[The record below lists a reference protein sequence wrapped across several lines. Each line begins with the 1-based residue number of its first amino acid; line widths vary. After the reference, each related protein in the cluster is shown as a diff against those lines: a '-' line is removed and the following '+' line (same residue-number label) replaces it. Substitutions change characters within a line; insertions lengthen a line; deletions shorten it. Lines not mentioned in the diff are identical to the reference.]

1 MRTLLGLTT
10 LMLVL
15 AAAVWWKT
23 RAADDPSNLPPT
35 TSSNSA
41 EGVVTVGMKPAG
53 SAESR
58 NSRLG
63 GGTFEEAASRT
74 EPVRRGKADWSES
87 RGDEAPKTPQ
97 GNDYLSGNQGTEN
110 PVPGPGAE
118 PAVDPDP
125 TPPTSPV
132 AKDFVYQV
140 APGDTLY
147 RIVVRHYGTAPESLV
162 DAVAKANGLS
172 DPSRIAVGDDLK
184 LPTVPGFAAPQRP

>member
-35 TSSNSA
+35 TSPNSA
-41 EGVVTVGMKPAG
+41 EGVLTVGMKPAG
-53 SAESR
+53 SKESR

-63 GGTFEEAASRT
+63 GGKFQEAASHT
-74 EPVRRGKADWSES
+74 EPMRRGKADWSES
-87 RGDEAPKTPQ
+87 RGDDVRKSSE
-97 GNDYLSGNQGTEN
+97 GNDDLSGKQGEN
-110 PVPGPGAE
+110 SLASGPASE
-118 PAVDPDP
+118 PAEIPEP
-125 TPPTSPV
+125 TPPV
-132 AKDFVYQV
+132 AQDFLYRV

-162 DAVAKANGLS
+162 DAVAKANDLS
-172 DPSRIAVGDDLK
+172 DPSRIAVGEDLK
-184 LPTVPGFAAPQRP
+184 LPTVTGFAAPQRP

>member
-53 SAESR
+53 SEESR

-63 GGTFEEAASRT
+63 GGTFQEAASSN

-87 RGDEAPKTPQ
+87 RGDDPPQ
-97 GNDYLSGNQGTEN
+97 PPAGNDDLSGNQGAEN
-110 PVPGPGAE
+110 PAPGPGAE
-118 PAVDPDP
+118 PTVDPEP
-125 TPPTSPV
+125 TPATPPV
-132 AKDFVYQV
+132 AQDFLYRV

-162 DAVAKANGLS
+162 DAVAKANGLN

>member
-35 TSSNSA
+35 TSSNPA

-53 SAESR
+53 SEESR

-63 GGTFEEAASRT
+63 GGSFQEAASRT

-87 RGDEAPKTPQ
+87 RGDDPAQPPADNE
-97 GNDYLSGNQGTEN
+97 DLSGNQGAEN
-110 PVPGPGAE
+110 PAPGPGTE
-118 PAVDPDP
+118 PDLDPEP
-125 TPPTSPV
+125 SPPV
-132 AKDFVYQV
+132 AQDFLYRV

-162 DAVAKANGLS
+162 DAVAKANGIS
-172 DPSRIAVGDDLK
+172 DPSRIAVGEDLK